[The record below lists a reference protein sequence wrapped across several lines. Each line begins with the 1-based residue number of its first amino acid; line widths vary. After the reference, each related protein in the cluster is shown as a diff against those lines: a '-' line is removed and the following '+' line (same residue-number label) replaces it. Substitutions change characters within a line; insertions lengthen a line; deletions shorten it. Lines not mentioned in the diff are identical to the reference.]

1 MQTWSAALTAMLACA
16 FALTAAQPGFS
27 RGDWPD
33 SPLSQWFKALQRPDG
48 SRHPDWDEKSKFCC
62 DVADAVKTK
71 FKLEKADGSRYPEDT
86 WYAWINDNW
95 KRIPSEKIVD
105 GFAPNGEGYVF
116 LMAGTIQCFVRPKGG
131 I

>member
-1 MQTWSAALTAMLACA
+1 MLASAVALTAV
-16 FALTAAQPGFS
+16 QPSLS
-27 RGDWPD
+27 RGDWPE
-33 SPLSQWFKALQRPDG
+33 SALSQWFKALKRPDG
-48 SRHPDWDEKSKFCC
+48 AKNPDWDEKSRFCC

-71 FKLEKADGSRYPEDT
+71 FKLEKADGSRYPEDA
-86 WYAWINDNW
+86 WYAWINDDW